1 MTYQV
6 GQQITLP
13 AFDDMPAYTANIIEI
28 VDDVLCFIRS
38 DGAYSEIDIETLEEM
53 LEAAE

>member
-38 DGAYSEIDIETLEEM
+38 DGEYGEIDIETLEEM

>member
-1 MTYQV
+1 MTYTV
-6 GQQITLP
+6 DQQITLP
-13 AFDDMPAYTANIIEI
+13 AFEDIPAFTANIIEI

-38 DGAYSEIDIETLEEM
+38 DGEYFEIEVDALEEM